1 MISLDLQY
9 ALLEGFKGAI
19 SFWSSLFTLENLT
32 TVAPVL
38 VLLAIMVIFFN
49 VLDILSAMV
58 SSFFR
63 TGIGQLVLLICL
75 GVVAANVWIF

>member
-1 MISLDLQY
+1 MILDLQY
-9 ALLEGFKGAI
+9 ALLEGFKVAI
-19 SFWSSLFTLENLT
+19 SFWSSLFTLDNLI

-38 VLLAIMVIFFN
+38 LLTVFMIVIFA
-49 VLDILSAMV
+49 ILGFASEMV

-63 TGIGQLVLLICL
+63 TGIGQFVLLIGL